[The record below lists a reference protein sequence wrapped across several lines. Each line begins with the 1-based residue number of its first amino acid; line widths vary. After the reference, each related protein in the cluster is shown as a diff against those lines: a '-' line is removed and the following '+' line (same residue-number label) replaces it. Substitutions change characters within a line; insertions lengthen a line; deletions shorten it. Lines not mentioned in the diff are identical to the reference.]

1 VTPFNHCVLK
11 SAFACSDVF
20 VGQRQSCLRS
30 RAISQICE
38 LEPMNDKYFRKGN
51 DEEEAK
57 IESKNPRSP

>member
-1 VTPFNHCVLK
+1 M
-11 SAFACSDVF
+11 
-20 VGQRQSCLRS
+20 SCLRG